1 MDKRSLFLTSG
12 GLTDDMKKHFF
23 DIIGKRPEEVKVLF
37 IPTAAIETDGARE
50 GIAICLYE
58 LSLMGIPYE
67 NILVYNLELIL
78 SEGYERTYSSY
89 VKDTFMLARLLTD
102 EEIKMFDVVFVGG
115 GDASVLCREMVRT
128 GFDKKLKRAI
138 NDGLVYVGISAG
150 SMYAAGN
157 LADGLHIIDNPII
170 PHHNGMKLT
179 ELPNDRDEIG
189 LADGQA
195 VYIAND
201 SISII

>member
-1 MDKRSLFLTSG
+1 MNKKYVFLTSD
-12 GLTDDMKKHFF
+12 GLTDDMKKQFF
-23 DIIGKRPEEVKVLF
+23 NIIGKSPKDARVLF

-67 NILVYNLELIL
+67 NIVIYNLELIL
-78 SEGYERTYSSY
+78 SKGYERTYSSY
-89 VKDTFMLARLLTD
+89 IRDAFMLSRLLTD
-102 EEIKMFDVVFVGG
+102 EELKMFDAVFVGG

-128 GFDKKLKRAI
+128 GFDEILKVAI
-138 NDGLVYVGISAG
+138 NAGLVYVGISAG

-157 LADGLHIIDNPII
+157 MADGLRIIENPII
-170 PHHNGMKLT
+170 PHQNGMKLMK
-179 ELPNDRDEIG
+179 LPNDEDEIR

-195 VYIAND
+195 VYIAD
-201 SISII
+201 ASIKII

>member
-67 NILVYNLELIL
+67 NIVVYNLELIL
-78 SEGYERTYSSY
+78 SEGYE
-89 VKDTFMLARLLTD
+89 
-102 EEIKMFDVVFVGG
+102 
-115 GDASVLCREMVRT
+115 
-128 GFDKKLKRAI
+128 
-138 NDGLVYVGISAG
+138 
-150 SMYAAGN
+150 
-157 LADGLHIIDNPII
+157 
-170 PHHNGMKLT
+170 
-179 ELPNDRDEIG
+179 
-189 LADGQA
+189 
-195 VYIAND
+195 
-201 SISII
+201 

>member
-1 MDKRSLFLTSG
+1 MDKKSLFLTSG
-12 GLTDDMKKHFF
+12 GLTDDMKKCFF
-23 DIIGKRPEEVKVLF
+23 DIIGKKPEDVKVLF

-67 NILVYNLELIL
+67 NIVVYNLELIL

-89 VKDTFMLARLLTD
+89 VKDPFMVARLLND
-102 EEIKMFDVVFVGG
+102 EDMKMFDAVFVGG
-115 GDASVLCREMVRT
+115 GDASILCREMVRT
-128 GFDKKLKRAI
+128 GFDKKLKIAI
-138 NDGLVYVGISAG
+138 NAGLVYVGISAG

-157 LADGLHIIDNPII
+157 FPDGLHFIDNPII
-170 PHHNGMKLT
+170 PHCNGENIT
-179 ELPNDRDEIG
+179 EITNSKDEIK
-189 LADGQA
+189 LSDGHA
-195 VYIAND
+195 LYITED